1 MASWRF
7 LLFFVDPNRFYRIGR
22 MNRHTFSTFNYGW
35 GSLDTKLPMILFI
48 GIQPGKNFFLRGLG
62 VLVSGGEYLGEQ
74 FFQGLE
80 LH

>member
-35 GSLDTKLPMILFI
+35 GSLCMSGSPPSYRHSPRKAPQINIWNALSAYLLLVWVKCKTKV
-48 GIQPGKNFFLRGLG
+48 G
-62 VLVSGGEYLGEQ
+62 
-74 FFQGLE
+74 
-80 LH
+80 